1 MSNHALARN
10 TVWRVILLL
19 TVALGLS
26 SCDVPN
32 QLVALVMTPTPTPTA
47 TFTPTA
53 TATPT
58 LTPTATPTLTPTPT
72 STPTAT
78 PTNTPTRTATPTPT
92 PDPASATLLLKDFP
106 KDFIALSPA
115 DLARF
120 NFTEENVNK
129 SFSMSEGRVHN
140 LFGFVNSNPQNVIV
154 IMGFLIYPLSPL
166 DRTSF
171 DVTLSNPDS
180 LLKGFATGL
189 AGKNATLKSSGVI
202 PNSDKLGDRSM
213 GVTIV
218 SAGDAGALQLDTII
232 VRTGSTAQVIY
243 AAYPSG
249 TTPSVSLVELARTLD
264 GRVKTV
270 LGSR

>member
-1 MSNHALARN
+1 MTCN
-10 TVWRVILLL
+10 
-19 TVALGLS
+19 
-26 SCDVPN
+26 
-32 QLVALVMTPTPTPTA
+32 LVAHRRPGIVELRCSKPTHRIGHDPHPH
-47 TFTPTA
+47 
-53 TATPT
+53 
-58 LTPTATPTLTPTPT
+58 
-72 STPTAT
+72 
-78 PTNTPTRTATPTPT
+78 TNR
-92 PDPASATLLLKDFP
+92 
-106 KDFIALSPA
+106 
-115 DLARF
+115 DLYA
-120 NFTEENVNK
+120 
-129 SFSMSEGRVHN
+129 
-140 LFGFVNSNPQNVIV
+140 NSNPQNVIV

-189 AGKNATLKSSGVI
+189 AGKNTTLKSSGVI